1 MFCFCASR
9 RRHTRCALVTGVQ
22 TCALPIWGGL
32 MPFTL
37 TLPDHI
43 RPVLLIYVKSDSGGL
58 ECGVEIGGLT
68 AEKPVNMAYL
78 TKAAISFLNEHRN
91 VRDARIMTP
100 AERAEVHKYELQSLM
115 LHSCAVL
122 CLQINKTL

>member
-1 MFCFCASR
+1 
-9 RRHTRCALVTGVQ
+9 
-22 TCALPIWGGL
+22 

-78 TKAAISFLNEHRN
+78 TKAAISFLNENGN

-100 AERAEVHKYELQSLM
+100 AEIDDYLARRAAAMAM
-115 LHSCAVL
+115 LAAPAHTSH
-122 CLQINKTL
+122 

>member
-1 MFCFCASR
+1 
-9 RRHTRCALVTGVQ
+9 
-22 TCALPIWGGL
+22 

-78 TKAAISFLNEHRN
+78 TKAATSFLNENGN
-91 VRDARIMTP
+91 VRAARILTTAELDDYLPPPSAAIDMTAATANP
-100 AERAEVHKYELQSLM
+100 SHCKDAPMAPRT
-115 LHSCAVL
+115 
-122 CLQINKTL
+122 INNKED

>member
-1 MFCFCASR
+1 
-9 RRHTRCALVTGVQ
+9 
-22 TCALPIWGGL
+22 

-68 AEKPVNMAYL
+68 AEQPVNMAYL
-78 TKAAISFLNEHRN
+78 TKAAINLLNENGN
-91 VRDARIMTP
+91 VRDARLMTP
-100 AERAEVHKYELQSLM
+100 AEIDDYLARRAAAMVIGRANVRTPVTNTHLVCSPLLEKKNTQ
-115 LHSCAVL
+115 
-122 CLQINKTL
+122 

>member
-1 MFCFCASR
+1 
-9 RRHTRCALVTGVQ
+9 
-22 TCALPIWGGL
+22 

-78 TKAAISFLNEHRN
+78 TKAAISFLNEKGN
-91 VRDARIMTP
+91 VRDARIMTT
-100 AERAEVHKYELQSLM
+100 AAIDGKGVVEGTRGYVREDDGGRRSIKK
-115 LHSCAVL
+115 
-122 CLQINKTL
+122 NKQQAA

>member
-1 MFCFCASR
+1 
-9 RRHTRCALVTGVQ
+9 
-22 TCALPIWGGL
+22 

-78 TKAAISFLNEHRN
+78 TKAAISFLNENGN
-91 VRDARIMTP
+91 VRDDRIMTP
-100 AERAEVHKYELQSLM
+100 AEIDDYLARPAEDRRASCRARECPDV
-115 LHSCAVL
+115 LHVVVRR
-122 CLQINKTL
+122 T